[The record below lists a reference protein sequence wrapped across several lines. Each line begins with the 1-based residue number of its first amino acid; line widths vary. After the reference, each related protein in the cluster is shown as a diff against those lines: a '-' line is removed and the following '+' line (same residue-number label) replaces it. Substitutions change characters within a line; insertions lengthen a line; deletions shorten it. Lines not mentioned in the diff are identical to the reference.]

1 MIVCLCR
8 RVSEG
13 AIAAAIAEGARNVEQ
28 IASVTGAGTDCG
40 CCRDTVEAMAASA
53 GAVLEPALSGLH
65 ARGAG
70 SKPSGVAAA
79 AGRAPRGALPHS
91 RLRTSRARGSD
102 PCRPSPRSRS

>member
-40 CCRDTVEAMAASA
+40 CCRDTVEAMAASEGPCSSPPCPGCTRA
-53 GAVLEPALSGLH
+53 GQD
-65 ARGAG
+65 R
-70 SKPSGVAAA
+70 
-79 AGRAPRGALPHS
+79 
-91 RLRTSRARGSD
+91 SRAA
-102 PCRPSPRSRS
+102 